1 MEATEMQFDVRNNRL
16 NRLNAPG
23 RQALGFLR
31 RSLWLR
37 LILLVIA
44 ILAPASSIAQLGG
57 SGTIEGTITDS
68 TGAVVGGAKVT
79 AQSLASG
86 AETVRLTS
94 KTGLYTLSPL
104 DAGDYTVT
112 VTASGFET
120 LVRENIHVDGLQ
132 VLALDMALK
141 VGNASQTVTVTD
153 VPPALETENATL
165 GSAMESQVYQSLP
178 LEMGAAASPDQRRAT
193 DFAALMPG
201 VTANETKNN
210 ETDEPMVING
220 NQNSSEMYLEGIP
233 MTSVSTAGDP
243 RYIWSAFS
251 VETVDQFQ
259 LKTSAYSAEYRGL
272 GIENYTIKSGGNQF
286 HGTVYDVVRNTA
298 FDAIGFLPGQNTIAT
313 AASEAAGGGP
323 VWLNTPPPEHMNEY
337 GASLGGPII
346 KNKLFFFANYL
357 GFRYS
362 TVSNAAYYTV
372 PTALM
377 RTGNFSELLG
387 QSTPVKIYDP
397 ITQTC
402 VSSSNC
408 SRTAYPNNTIPQSE
422 ISPITQAMAQYLP
435 APTTSSI
442 TNNYLGT
449 NAWGLNNWTQSER
462 LDLDLSEKQKM
473 SLIVGAGRQGLIGTY
488 GTSSPTNAAPL
499 PYQTGK
505 IYRPITK
512 DIMFEHTYVINSSLV
527 NQFKYGAM
535 QYYSPA
541 INPSLINPAWS
552 ASGFGINGLPA
563 GQTQQ
568 SFPDVKFSEVTQWGP
583 SASAGNVTNNFVAL
597 DNMQWIHGK
606 HSFSFG
612 AQLQWLEYNVLQD
625 RTGNTPLSLTLS
637 SKETEGFKGN
647 NTVTAA
653 SNTGWDYA
661 SFMLGAMDGGTYTE
675 YALSSQ
681 ETGTRFHP
689 FALFANDD
697 YRLTNKLTINAG
709 LRWDYLPP
717 FHEAENRF
725 SFMNP
730 NLTNPYT
737 GTAGALQFAGSGS
750 AGCNCTT
757 PLSAYDNN
765 WGPRLG
771 LAYSLNSKT
780 VIRAS
785 AGMYYALG
793 GGTGGNT
800 NGAGPASALLLGLSA
815 APSPQ
820 SPGAV
825 LPVFYL
831 NGNPALSGQAGHKV
845 AGYSNDPTSTS
856 FGGNGFSVTA
866 PPIEDPGYATA
877 YSTAS
882 VGTIDNIAS
891 TLGYLDPKFGARAPE
906 FTGWSFGLQRSIT
919 KDMTATV
926 SYVGNE
932 GHHLVAT
939 GTAEQG
945 KNANLL
951 DPKWLSLGVALGYSP
966 STPATPSTPSGA
978 TVMANNGISL
988 PYATYPTGQAF
999 TQMLKPFPQYSGLS
1013 DTVDAVSNSNYH
1025 ALQLSINQ
1033 RLAHGLTMML
1043 NYSFSKSLDNA
1054 GTFRAGYAIPAGVSA
1069 DGKAY
1074 AQGKADYSLSSFDQ
1088 RQDVTG
1094 TATYDLPFGRGHI
1107 GNDNAII
1114 RNVAGGWRVSGIFT
1128 YIGGN
1133 PLAITQS
1140 TCSGNSVGEQC
1151 MPALTPGFTGP
1162 ARQNGGWGH
1171 GATRNNLNFMQY
1183 INPAAFTLSGTGCQA
1198 PCPLSNPYVIGNA
1211 ARTAPYGLRG
1221 PGNYDADGSLRRT
1234 FDLWNKENVKFVLEA
1249 NVFNLTNHVWFG
1261 STSTNASGGLGQ
1273 SFSTNVPNTSTAI
1286 STLGVVSG
1294 QANNPRQWQFAGH
1307 INF

>member
-1 MEATEMQFDVRNNRL
+1 MMQLHESKEQL
-16 NRLNAPG
+16 NRLKVSGSTAG
-23 RQALGFLR
+23 RFLR
-31 RSLWLR
+31 SSAWMWLVV
-37 LILLVIA
+37 LAIA
-44 ILAPASSIAQLGG
+44 MLTPMSSIAQLGG
-57 SGTIEGTITDS
+57 AGTIEGTVTDS
-68 TGAVVGGAKVT
+68 SGALVVGAKVAARNT
-79 AQSLASG
+79 ATG
-86 AETVRLTS
+86 AETVRSTTHS
-94 KTGLYTLSPL
+94 GLYTLSPL
-104 DAGDYTVT
+104 DAGDYTIT
-112 VTASGFET
+112 VSATGFEN
-120 LVRENIHVDGLQ
+120 LVRENIHLDGMQVLSLSLTLQ
-132 VLALDMALK
+132 VGAM
-141 VGNASQTVTVTD
+141 SQTVTVKD
-153 VPPALETENATL
+153 EPPPLETENATL
-165 GSAMESQVYQSLP
+165 GAAMESEVYQSLP

-233 MTSVSTAGDP
+233 MTSVSTSGDP

-286 HGTVYDVVRNTA
+286 HGTVYDVIRNTA
-298 FDAIGFLPGQNTIAT
+298 FDAIGFLPGQNVPAT
-313 AASEAAGGGP
+313 VASEAAGGGP
-323 VWLNTPPPEHMNEY
+323 VWLNSPPTEHMNEY
-337 GASLGGPII
+337 GASLGGPIL

-362 TVSNAAYYTV
+362 TVSNPAYYTI

-377 RTGNFSELLG
+377 RTGNFSELLN
-387 QSTPVKIYDP
+387 QATPVTIYDP

-402 VSSSNC
+402 TTTSKC
-408 SRTAYPNNTIPQSE
+408 TRTAYPNNTIPASE
-422 ISPITQAMAQYLP
+422 ISPIAQAMAQYLP
-435 APTTSSI
+435 APTNSNI
-442 TNNYLGT
+442 TGNYLGT

-462 LDLDLSEKQKM
+462 LDYDLSDKQKM
-473 SLIVGAGRQGLIGTY
+473 SVIVGAGRQGLIGTY
-488 GTSSPTNAAPL
+488 GSSSPTNAAPL

-512 DIMFEHTYVINSSLV
+512 DIMFEHTYVISNSLV

-552 ASGFGINGLPA
+552 ASGFGINGLPT

-597 DNMQWIHGK
+597 DNVQWVRGK

-612 AQLQWLEYNVLQD
+612 AQLQWLQYNVLQD
-625 RTGNTPLSLTLS
+625 RTGTTPLSLTLS
-637 SKETEGFKGN
+637 NKETEGFKPAS
-647 NTVTAA
+647 VTALG
-653 SNTGWDYA
+653 NTGWDYA

-675 YALSSQ
+675 YALNSQ

-689 FALFANDD
+689 FAVFANDD

-737 GTAGALQFAGSGS
+737 GTAGALQFAGSAGVGS
-750 AGCNCTT
+750 T
-757 PLSAYDNN
+757 PLSAYNNN

-815 APSPQ
+815 APNPP

-825 LPVFYL
+825 LPAFYL
-831 NGNPALSGQAGHKV
+831 NGNPAQSGQAGHTV
-845 AGYSNDPTSTS
+845 AGFSNDPSNTS
-856 FGGNGFSVTA
+856 FGGRGYSVNA
-866 PPIEDPGYATA
+866 PPNEDPGYGTI

-882 VGTIDNIAS
+882 TGTVDSISS

-906 FTGWSFGLQRSIT
+906 FTGWTFGLQRSIT

-951 DPKWLSLGVALGYSP
+951 DPKWLSLG
-966 STPATPSTPSGA
+966 
-978 TVMANNGISL
+978 ANLSETASAANLTANGLSL
-988 PYATYPTGQAF
+988 PYPTFPTTQAF
-999 TQMLKPFPQYSGLS
+999 SQMLKPFPQYSGMS

-1054 GTFRAGYAIPAGVSA
+1054 GTFRAGYAIPANVSA

-1094 TATYDLPFGRGHI
+1094 TATYDLPFGRGHL
-1107 GNDNAII
+1107 GNDNAIV

-1133 PLAITQS
+1133 PLAIIQG

-1151 MPALTPGFTGP
+1151 MPVLTPGFTGP

-1171 GATRNNLNFMQY
+1171 GATRDNLSYMQY

-1221 PGNYDADGSLRRT
+1221 PGNYDTDASLRRT

-1249 NVFNLTNHVWFG
+1249 NVFNLDNHVWFG

-1273 SFSTNVPNTSTAI
+1273 TFSTNAPNTTTAI
-1286 STLGVVSG
+1286 SSLGVVSG

>member
-1 MEATEMQFDVRNNRL
+1 MLVLAIM
-16 NRLNAPG
+16 AP
-23 RQALGFLR
+23 LG
-31 RSLWLR
+31 
-37 LILLVIA
+37 A
-44 ILAPASSIAQLGG
+44 IAQIGG
-57 SGTIEGTITDS
+57 SAAIQGNVVDT
-68 TGAVVGGAKVT
+68 TGAAVVGAKVIARSDKT
-79 AQSLASG
+79 G
-86 AETVRLTS
+86 AEVVRITDKKGSYNLT
-94 KTGLYTLSPL
+94 PL
-104 DAGDYTVT
+104 DVDDYTIT
-112 VTASGFET
+112 VTATGFET
-120 LVRENIHVDGLQ
+120 LLRTDIHVDGMET
-132 VLALDMALK
+132 LALDLTLR
-141 VGNASQTVTVTD
+141 VGAMDTTVTVTD

-165 GSAMESQVYQSLP
+165 GAAMENQVYQSLP

-286 HGTVYDVVRNTA
+286 HGTVYDVMRNTA
-298 FDAIGFLPGQNTIAT
+298 FDAIGFLPGLNAVAT
-313 AASEAAGGGP
+313 AASKAAGGGN
-323 VWLNTPPPEHMNEY
+323 VYLNSPPTEHMNEY

-362 TVSNAAYYTV
+362 TVSNPAFYTI

-377 RTGNFSELLG
+377 RTGNFSELLN
-387 QSTPVKIYDP
+387 QSPAVKIYDP

-408 SRTAYPNNTIPQSE
+408 SRTQFPNNIIPQSE

-435 APTTSSI
+435 TPTNSNI

-462 LDLDLSEKQKM
+462 LDYDVSDKQKM

-488 GTSSPTNAAPL
+488 GTSAPTNAAPL

-512 DIMFEHTYVINSSLV
+512 DVMFEHTYVINNSLV

-563 GQTQQ
+563 GQSQQ
-568 SFPDVKFSEVTQWGP
+568 SFPDVKFSEITQWGP

-597 DNMQWIHGK
+597 DNMQWIHRK

-637 SKETEGFKGN
+637 PKETENFKAN
-647 NTVTAA
+647 SVTAVG
-653 SNTGWDYA
+653 NTGWDYA
-661 SFMLGAMDGGTYTE
+661 SFLLGAVDGGTYTE
-675 YALSSQ
+675 YALNSQ

-697 YRLTNKLTINAG
+697 YRLTSKLTINAG

-737 GTAGALQFAGSGS
+737 GSMGALQFAGSGG

-757 PLSAYDNN
+757 PLSAYNNN

-771 LAYSLNSKT
+771 FAYALNSKT
-780 VIRAS
+780 VIRGS

-800 NGAGPASALLLGLSA
+800 NGAGPATALLLGFSA
-815 APSPQ
+815 APNPP

-825 LPVFYL
+825 LPAFYL

-845 AGYSNDPTSTS
+845 AGFSNDPTNTA
-856 FGGNGFSVTA
+856 FGNGAAVTA
-866 PPIEDPGYATA
+866 PPVFDAGYGTF
-877 YSTAS
+877 YSTATPTNS
-882 VGTIDNIAS
+882 PDYISS
-891 TLGYLDPKFGARAPE
+891 TLGYLDPKYGSRAPE

-945 KNANLL
+945 VNGNLL
-951 DPKWLSLGVALGYSP
+951 DPKWLSLGANLSQ
-966 STPATPSTPSGA
+966 TATA
-978 TVMANNGISL
+978 ANLTANGLSL
-988 PYATYPTGQAF
+988 PYATFPTTQAF
-999 TQMLKPFPQYSGLS
+999 SQMLKPFPQYSGLS

-1025 ALQLSINQ
+1025 SVQLSINQ

-1054 GTFRAGYAIPAGVSA
+1054 GTFRAGYAIPANVSS

-1107 GNDNAII
+1107 GNGNAIV

-1133 PLAITQS
+1133 PLTITQA

-1151 MPALTPGFTGP
+1151 MPALTPGFTGSV
-1162 ARQNGGWGH
+1162 RQNGGWGH
-1171 GATRNNLNFMQY
+1171 GATRDTLSSLQY
-1183 INPAAFTLSGTGCQA
+1183 INPAAFTMTGTGCGTA
-1198 PCPLSNPYVIGNA
+1198 TVTCPLPNQYVIGNA

-1261 STSTNASGGLGQ
+1261 STSTNAGAGIGQ
-1273 SFSTNVPNTSTAI
+1273 SFSTYTPNTTTTAA
-1286 STLGVVSG
+1286 SSFGVVSG